1 MARSN
6 LLLLLPLFAF
16 GCKKAPN
23 QSATATVADAAAQ
36 SAERSPDGA
45 TDAVMSAVAQTAAAA
60 APRGDAATDY
70 PITVQLKPDD
80 PCLLHCRNLVKEL
93 HCGTADGCYDGC
105 AKLRSATHCAKEV
118 QAFMACF
125 LKQPPV
131 RFVCE
136 SHQPV
141 LGDTACGEQ
150 QANVS
155 GCLQRTNGQ
164 L

>member
-6 LLLLLPLFAF
+6 LLLLLLPLLAF
-16 GCKKAPN
+16 GCKKAQN
-23 QSATATVADAAAQ
+23 QSATATLTDAAAQ

-60 APRGDAATDY
+60 PRADAGTDY

-105 AKLRSATHCAKEV
+105 AKLRSATHCAKQV

-141 LGDTACGEQ
+141 LGDTACGGE

-155 GCLQRTNGQ
+155 DCLQRTNGQ